1 MRAAGRNSY
10 QKAAHR
16 AGERRIS
23 RAQADELLA
32 LSRSDDAEDRLVAA
46 RLLCP
51 CHVRGRTEDMWEA
64 IVALMSDDD
73 PRIRSAAW
81 HTFEDGGVP
90 AGDGVVERLEALLA
104 RETDEGVRRLAKE
117 VVGPVFLER
126 GRLQLRHMRRAEPAL
141 RGKCDF
147 CGERD
152 VVIRTDLET
161 RIPTGGLSR
170 PALVCRSCEAPHVAT
185 AASASRMV
193 QPRQASWGRM
203 R

>member
-46 RLLCP
+46 RFLCP

-64 IVALMSDDD
+64 IVALMSDEDA
-73 PRIRSAAW
+73 RIRGAAW
-81 HTFEDGGVP
+81 HTLEDGGVP
-90 AGDGVVERLEALLA
+90 AGEGVLERLEALLA
-104 RETDEGVRRLAKE
+104 RETDDGVRRLAKE
-117 VVGPVFLER
+117 IVGPVLEER
-126 GRLQLRHMRRAEPAL
+126 ERLQLRHMRRPEPVM

-147 CGERD
+147 CGEPD
-152 VVIRTDLET
+152 VGVRTDLET
-161 RIPTGGLSR
+161 RIPTGGFSR
-170 PALVCRSCEAPHVAT
+170 PALICRSCEAPRVAT
-185 AASASRMV
+185 TASGRRMV
-193 QPRQASWGRM
+193 QPREASRGRM